1 MQIELS
7 GSTEGVIQIELL
19 ENVAPDHVQQIIKLV
34 NKKKYDGKKK
44 EDRNQHRPSEK
55 RIALTNIKQVKTDG
69 AGNTSAS

>member
-34 NKKKYDGKKK
+34 NKKIIIFNRKK
-44 EDRNQHRPSEK
+44 
-55 RIALTNIKQVKTDG
+55 I
-69 AGNTSAS
+69 